1 MNNPG
6 VFQCPP
12 PCPPVVTVKLV
23 FESAVQRMPKQ
34 LSEPEQIKQQIWGTA
49 ENEIANFVEVADLA
63 VPQHIITPLVN

>member
-34 LSEPEQIKQQIWGTA
+34 LSEPEQIKQQI
-49 ENEIANFVEVADLA
+49 
-63 VPQHIITPLVN
+63 